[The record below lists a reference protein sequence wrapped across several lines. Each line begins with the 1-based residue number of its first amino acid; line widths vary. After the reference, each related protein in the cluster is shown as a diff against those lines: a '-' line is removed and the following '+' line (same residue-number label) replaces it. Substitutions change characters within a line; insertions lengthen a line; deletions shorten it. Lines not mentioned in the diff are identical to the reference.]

1 LPGLDG
7 RGSTPSG
14 GGVDDD
20 RRSLAY
26 LIFGG
31 LAVLFVAMIVVAV
44 TTLGGTEADSSTS
57 AARAAQ
63 LRKLP
68 PYWTVRSGDTYVRIA
83 QKTGLT
89 VDELETFNPYT
100 DPAGIVPGQRL
111 KLRKHV
117 PPPKPKPLGPRFH
130 TVRTGESFGSVA
142 AKTGRSI
149 YRLQKLNPKL
159 KPTMLQPGD
168 RMRLR

>member
-1 LPGLDG
+1 MPGLAAG
-7 RGSTPSG
+7 GSTPS

-20 RRSLAY
+20 RRNLAY

-31 LAVLFVAMIVVAV
+31 LAVLFVAIVIVAI
-44 TTLGGTEADSSTS
+44 TTLGGTEAGSSAS

-68 PYWTVRSGDTYVRIA
+68 PYWKVRRGDTYVRIA

-89 VDELETFNPYT
+89 VDELETFNPYI
-100 DPAGIVPGQRL
+100 DPATIVPGQRL

-117 PPPKPKPLGPRFH
+117 PRTKRRLGPRFH

-149 YRLQKLNPKL
+149 YRLQRLNPKL
-159 KPTMLQPGD
+159 KPTTLQPGD